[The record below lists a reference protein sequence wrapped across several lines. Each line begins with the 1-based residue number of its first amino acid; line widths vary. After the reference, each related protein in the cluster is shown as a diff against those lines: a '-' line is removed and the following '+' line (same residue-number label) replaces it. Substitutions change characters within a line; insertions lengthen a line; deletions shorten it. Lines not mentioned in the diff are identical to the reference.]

1 MRKKTYWCR
10 AWESNP
16 QWEKSQRILSPPRMP
31 ISPAL
36 HRLRSKQRI
45 SRLAPLSVF
54 CCGAP
59 WMKEIPP
66 RVILH
71 RFGHVL
77 KNWRVRV
84 RFSII
89 AFFVLALASAVASQS
104 TPTTSSEAVVDND
117 YVRVFVQ
124 PADSR
129 NVALSHKFDALCVSV
144 FAAAPKVQHNKK
156 IPDQPLPYVQ
166 ADYFD
171 RQEQQ
176 IMAIPMESDPLKSI
190 WIEFKSQPPQSP
202 FDRDAVKLDP
212 QHNLVLF
219 ENSHVRVV
227 RVHFGLGEKGPVV
240 HKRPRVIIL
249 LNDMHADVARREG
262 DPPSPRDGK
271 AGAIQWSLGGSQATM
286 NRNETVL
293 DNIVVE
299 IKGK

>member
-1 MRKKTYWCR
+1 V
-10 AWESNP
+10 
-16 QWEKSQRILSPPRMP
+16 
-31 ISPAL
+31 
-36 HRLRSKQRI
+36 RL
-45 SRLAPLSVF
+45 F
-54 CCGAP
+54 
-59 WMKEIPP
+59 
-66 RVILH
+66 VI
-71 RFGHVL
+71 G
-77 KNWRVRV
+77 
-84 RFSII
+84 I
-89 AFFVLALASAVASQS
+89 AVIVLAGSFGSQS
-104 TPTTSSEAVVDND
+104 PSATPTDAVIDND

-144 FAAAPKVQHNKK
+144 FAAAPKVQHNKN

-176 IMAIPMESDPLKSI
+176 IIAIPMESDPIKSI
-190 WIEFKSQPPQSP
+190 WIEFKSEPPQAP
-202 FDRDAVKLDP
+202 FERDAVKLDP

-240 HKRPRVIIL
+240 DKRPRVIIL
-249 LNDMHADVARREG
+249 LNDMHADVARHDG
-262 DPPSPRDGK
+262 DPPSARDGK
-271 AGAIQWSLGGSQATM
+271 AGVIQWSLGGSQATM

-299 IKGK
+299 IKGKQL